1 MNSQWNLFNQGLEVE
16 NWEKAQELWSKLEQE
31 KHPQQM
37 LKIGVRKVFEGKFK
51 FPEVAKNDFAVA
63 QLENLESVQINL
75 NNNPNNRGLLN

>member
-1 MNSQWNLFNQGLEVE
+1 
-16 NWEKAQELWSKLEQE
+16 
-31 KHPQQM
+31 M
-37 LKIGVRKVFEGKFK
+37 LKIGVRKVFESKFK